1 MADFMGTGTV
11 QILLEKGILLDL
23 NGNTVWDISDQFDHG
38 QWIAH
43 TPNPDGTGKL
53 VFISELWGTNM
64 KSTLFTGQGKKIKDI
79 GGFPWPDFDPEE
91 KKAHGLEML
100 PSRCHMVKWR
110 PDAEPEIFLTQQAVI
125 NNWDVI
131 QSAEAIRFRLK
142 ALFMDLKGNLLGELP
157 FDDAKMRDY
166 FYNGETHSRV
176 ADVDGDGQEEIVF
189 PKQDGHVMII
199 KKRF

>member
-1 MADFMGTGTV
+1 LPDTHFDDIAMADFMGTGTV

-110 PDAEPEIFLTQQAVI
+110 PDAEPE
-125 NNWDVI
+125 
-131 QSAEAIRFRLK
+131 
-142 ALFMDLKGNLLGELP
+142 
-157 FDDAKMRDY
+157 KMRDY

-176 ADVDGDGQEEIVF
+176 ADVEGDGQEEIVF